1 MNKKTVLNK
10 EVIVENEV
18 ATIIETTEVKY
29 DRNQLEM
36 QLRDIQMRKQ
46 NIKDQNKRL
55 VSEFNEVLELE
66 TEIKNLIAQL
76 ENDDNIEVI

>member
-18 ATIIETTEVKY
+18 AKIIETTEVRY
-29 DRNQLEM
+29 DRNQLEI

-46 NIKDQNKRL
+46 AIKDQNKRL
-55 VSEFNEVLELE
+55 ISEFNEVLELE
-66 TEIKNLIAQL
+66 AEIKSLIAKL

>member
-1 MNKKTVLNK
+1 MNKRTVLNK

-18 ATIIETTEVKY
+18 ATIIEKTEVKY

-55 VSEFNEVLELE
+55 VSDFNDILELE
-66 TEIKNLIAQL
+66 TEIKNLITQL

>member
-1 MNKKTVLNK
+1 MNKRTVLNK
-10 EVIVENEV
+10 EVVVENEV

-55 VSEFNEVLELE
+55 ISEFNEVLELE
-66 TEIKNLIAQL
+66 AEIKSLIAQL